1 MRKIL
6 LSVLCLLSFLSLQ
19 ATAGEKVAYQN
30 LIVDIGGSTSEG
42 GKGRTT
48 SKLTSPCSSSPTSQ
62 LPRHACLKDILV

>member
-30 LIVDIGGSTSEG
+30 WIVDIGGSTTEG
-42 GKGRTT
+42 SKGRTT
-48 SKLTSPCSSSPTSQ
+48 SKPTSSCSSSPTSQ
-62 LPRHACLKDILV
+62 LPRLACPKDILI